1 MELPGKNPDAPAL
14 ANRLR
19 KSWLP
24 VAAAIG
30 AFAGFVS
37 AALQFRPEPK
47 PVSGGAP
54 RPTGPVP
61 PQQSSGSPAM
71 NYELQYSKVATI
83 GAPGSA
89 HQFQQSLVGVAIGP
103 EDEIYGLGDG
113 EIRVFDSGGGFIRGW
128 KVLKGA
134 SCLTV
139 TGDAHVYVGALG
151 KIEIYDRSGNLS
163 GGFSAGE
170 ADKPAIIT
178 AIKVFRGEIL
188 AADANARY
196 IRRYDQNGKQ
206 LGVIGTRNKTGSFML
221 PNSWLDFDIDSNGL
235 IKATDTGRHLVAT
248 WALDGSPVG
257 SFGKFGMTDPAH
269 FVGCCNPVNLALTP
283 DGKVVTAEKMVARVK
298 VYEAGG
304 KLMAVIGPENFDPAC
319 THIYLAVDS
328 ADRILAADPE
338 RRTIIVFSKASN
350 TGRSQPLVEDSTQ
363 TDSRKREE
371 FNIL

>member
-1 MELPGKNPDAPAL
+1 MDPLTKNLNAQTL
-14 ANRLR
+14 TNRLR

-24 VAAAIG
+24 VAAAVG

-37 AALQFRPEPK
+37 AALQLRPEPK
-47 PVSGGAP
+47 PVSGEAP
-54 RPTGPVP
+54 RSTGPTP
-61 PQQSSGSPAM
+61 SQQSSGSPTL
-71 NYELQYSKVATI
+71 NYELQYSKSVVI
-83 GAPGSA
+83 GASGSA
-89 HQFQQSLVGVAIGP
+89 HQFQRSLVGVAIGP

-113 EIRVFDSGGGFIRGW
+113 EIRVFDSGGGFLRGW

-139 TGDAHVYVGALG
+139 TADNRVYVGALG

-170 ADKPAIIT
+170 ADKPALIT

-188 AADANARY
+188 AADADARY

-206 LGVIGTRNKTGSFML
+206 LGIIGTRNNTGSFML
-221 PNSWLDFDIDSNGL
+221 PNRWLDFDVDSDGL
-235 IKATDTGRHLVAT
+235 ISATDTGRHLVTA
-248 WALDGSPVG
+248 WALDGSRVS

-298 VYEAGG
+298 VYEPVG
-304 KLMAVIGPENFDPAC
+304 KLLAVIGSENFDPMC

-328 ADRILAADPE
+328 AGRILAADPV
-338 RRTIIVFSKASN
+338 RRTIIVFSKGSN
-350 TGRSQPLVEDSTQ
+350 AGPNQPLTGDVTQ
-363 TDSRKREE
+363 TDSGKREE